1 MYDCFHLLYL
11 IEHRMKILTHP
22 VTAQIERHIS
32 GIAFIIIPPQTD
44 CVFYFLIEATR
55 HAYSEHRI

>member
-1 MYDCFHLLYL
+1 MYDRYHLLYL
-11 IEHRMKILTHP
+11 IEYRMKILTHP

-44 CVFYFLIEATR
+44 CVFCF
-55 HAYSEHRI
+55 SD